1 MNKNKSGR
9 AIWLV
14 VFLLGLGVTLLL
26 INQNS
31 AAEAGLAKSQDQ
43 KSQDQN
49 NTLAGENVTPVKV
62 GKLANVDF
70 NGTIS
75 VYGKVEARHSAYVSP
90 RISGIIEEILVDEG
104 DFVEKDKTILFKSEN
119 IKLEQKVRN
128 ARQNL
133 AIVKA
138 VEKERKAYLNKAKVD
153 LDRKEK
159 SFKRYQ
165 LLFNKQAISQ
175 ESFDNAEAAH
185 LSAVAEFEQKKAFYE
200 LGIEQAKQAF
210 INLEMAE
217 KDFSDSIIVAPISGF
232 ICERLLDKG
241 EMGQPGKAVFRI
253 ENTSELDISAFIPAE
268 FSECLVKNQSCAEV
282 ALNGKKLDQKLKLTY
297 VSPVVDAKLH
307 TFEVKCM
314 ADSASSKL
322 KPGQSVML
330 KFTFDE
336 RSALAAPS
344 DSLIKDENGWAIFVP
359 KGSAAQKIA
368 VGKGEEKN
376 GWTEI
381 LSDEVSDGMT
391 IITEGQAFLRNEDQ
405 IRIIE

>member
-1 MNKNKSGR
+1 MKRSNLGR
-9 AIWLV
+9 SIWLL
-14 VFLLGLGVTLLL
+14 VFLLGFGIALFL
-26 INQNS
+26 IVQNKV
-31 AAEAGLAKSQDQ
+31 AEAGLGRSEEQ
-43 KSQDQN
+43 K
-49 NTLAGENVTPVKV
+49 TLPDKEIVKPVKV
-62 GKLANVDF
+62 QKLANVNF
-70 NGTIS
+70 FGEIS

-90 RISGIIEEILVDEG
+90 KIAGIIEEIFVDEG
-104 DFVEKDKTILFKSEN
+104 DYVEKNKTILFKSEN
-119 IKLEQKVRN
+119 KKLEQKIRN

-133 AIVKA
+133 AMAKA
-138 VEKERKAYLNKAKVD
+138 TEKERKAYLSKAKVD
-153 LDRKEK
+153 LERKEK
-159 SFKRYQ
+159 SYKRYQ
-165 LLFNKQAISQ
+165 LLFQKQAISQ
-175 ESFDNAEAAH
+175 EVFDNVEAAY
-185 LSAVAEFEQKKAFYE
+185 LTAVAEFEQKEAFFN
-200 LGIEQAKQAF
+200 LGIEQAKQAI

-217 KDFSDSIIVAPISGF
+217 RDFSDSIIVAPISGF
-232 ICERLLDKG
+232 ICERLIEIG

-253 ENTSELDISAFIPAE
+253 ENTSELDVSAFIPAE

-307 TFEVKCM
+307 IFEVKCE
-314 ADSASSKL
+314 ADGASSKL
-322 KPGQSVML
+322 RPGQSVLL
-330 KFTFDE
+330 KFTFNE

-359 KGSAAQKIA
+359 KGSVANRIS